1 MKKKFSALI
10 GVLFALAFAFA
21 LSACGNNDQDPPSHV
36 HDFSIMNASSE
47 YLASPATCTEKARY
61 YYLCSCGAVGTETFE
76 NGEPKGHTYSTN
88 WWSDDTYHWHKAVCE
103 HTTEIKDKEEHK
115 FYEGVCECGYAIYIS
130 NLLDLHKTGGG
141 YEVCGY
147 NGKAEKVVI
156 PKEYKGLPVVSIGA
170 KAFRDE
176 YTGHS
181 NLKEI
186 FIPDSVKTIGSEA
199 FYNCDSLTT
208 ITLGKN
214 IKEIGDSAFYNCTA
228 LTGVYINDLAAWF
241 NIGFNSSDANPL
253 SFAHNLYLNE
263 ELVTNLVIPSEIT
276 NIPNSVFYGCSSIK
290 ILVVGDNVSSIG
302 GLSFYNCSG
311 LTSVTIGK
319 NVSSIDNYAFHGCS
333 SLLSITMDENNGNYK
348 SIDGNLY
355 TKDGTTLLQ
364 YAIGKTE
371 TNFKIPNGVTSIGE
385 SAFHDCSGLTSVTIP
400 DSVTSI
406 GYYAFSG
413 CIGLTSIDIPD
424 SVTSIEYGTFYD
436 CSGLMSVTIPD
447 GVTSIGSEA
456 FSGCIGL
463 TSIDIPDSVT
473 SIEYGT
479 FYDCSGLMSITIPDS
494 VTSIGNYAFSGC
506 IGLTSID
513 IPYSVRRIGHL
524 AFWVC
529 SSLTSINFNGST
541 YQWNAIDKSSS
552 WNVGTGDY
560 TIYCS
565 DGNISKN

>member
-214 IKEIGDSAFYNCTA
+214 IKEIGDSAFYNCSSLKSIEIPDGVTTIYRKTFFNCSSLKSIA
-228 LTGVYINDLAAWF
+228 LSDKIDR
-241 NIGFNSSDANPL
+241 IGESCFS
-253 SFAHNLYLNE
+253 
-263 ELVTNLVIPSEIT
+263 
-276 NIPNSVFYGCSSIK
+276 GCSSLTSFAIPYGVT
-290 ILVVGDNVSSIG
+290 IIEANTFSGCSS
-302 GLSFYNCSG
+302 
-311 LTSVTIGK
+311 LTSVTIPSSVMGIGTRAFQNCGSLTNINIPNGIK
-319 NVSSIDNYAFHGCS
+319 GINNETFENCLSLTSIIIPNNIEYIDNRAFTNCNRLVEVYNLSSLKIKKKDSDNGHLGYYALDIYTDINTPSKLSEENGFIIHTADNGNRQMIGYFGSECSVTIPSGFTSISQYAFYGLKNLISVTIPEHITSIGSCAFADCISLTNVSIPNSVTNIGGGVFSGCTG
-333 SLLSITMDENNGNYK
+333 L
-348 SIDGNLY
+348 
-355 TKDGTTLLQ
+355 
-364 YAIGKTE
+364 
-371 TNFKIPNGVTSIGE
+371 TNIKIPNGVTNIGGE
-385 SAFHDCSGLTSVTIP
+385 MF
-400 DSVTSI
+400 
-406 GYYAFSG
+406 YG
-413 CIGLTSIDIPD
+413 CTGLTSI
-424 SVTSIEYGTFYD
+424 
-436 CSGLMSVTIPD
+436 TIPNT
-447 GVTSIGSEA
+447 VEHIGTWA
-456 FSGCIGL
+456 FRG
-463 TSIDIPDSVT
+463 
-473 SIEYGT
+473 
-479 FYDCSGLMSITIPDS
+479 
-494 VTSIGNYAFSGC
+494 
-506 IGLTSID
+506 
-513 IPYSVRRIGHL
+513 
-524 AFWVC
+524 C
-529 SSLTSINFNGST
+529 SSLT
-541 YQWNAIDKSSS
+541 
-552 WNVGTGDY
+552 
-560 TIYCS
+560 
-565 DGNISKN
+565 NISIPNGVTTIGNSAFV

>member
-208 ITLGKN
+208 ITLGK
-214 IKEIGDSAFYNCTA
+214 K
-228 LTGVYINDLAAWF
+228 
-241 NIGFNSSDANPL
+241 
-253 SFAHNLYLNE
+253 H
-263 ELVTNLVIPSEIT
+263 
-276 NIPNSVFYGCSSIK
+276 K
-290 ILVVGDNVSSIG
+290 
-302 GLSFYNCSG
+302 
-311 LTSVTIGK
+311 
-319 NVSSIDNYAFHGCS
+319 
-333 SLLSITMDENNGNYK
+333 GNRK
-348 SIDGNLY
+348 QCFL
-355 TKDGTTLLQ
+355 
-364 YAIGKTE
+364 
-371 TNFKIPNGVTSIGE
+371 
-385 SAFHDCSGLTSVTIP
+385 
-400 DSVTSI
+400 
-406 GYYAFSG
+406 
-413 CIGLTSIDIPD
+413 
-424 SVTSIEYGTFYD
+424 
-436 CSGLMSVTIPD
+436 
-447 GVTSIGSEA
+447 
-456 FSGCIGL
+456 
-463 TSIDIPDSVT
+463 
-473 SIEYGT
+473 
-479 FYDCSGLMSITIPDS
+479 
-494 VTSIGNYAFSGC
+494 
-506 IGLTSID
+506 
-513 IPYSVRRIGHL
+513 
-524 AFWVC
+524 
-529 SSLTSINFNGST
+529 
-541 YQWNAIDKSSS
+541 
-552 WNVGTGDY
+552 
-560 TIYCS
+560 
-565 DGNISKN
+565 